1 MCRNQGGVE
10 RRTDCAGRCRG
21 EKDSR
26 RSQIQINSLSA
37 SDSRDLS
44 SSTTTLASLPS
55 SSSHSQIPCPPTM
68 DSYPLHYVAL
78 NRPLLLLSGLDSDPP
93 ANHHHDLLLDNGFQI
108 DSDFPP
114 LHGGLAEDLRNVF
127 LQEDADLS
135 TIRGAEAG
143 LKIKTAGRVR
153 RLPGVFY
160 APD

>member
-1 MCRNQGGVE
+1 
-10 RRTDCAGRCRG
+10 
-21 EKDSR
+21 
-26 RSQIQINSLSA
+26 
-37 SDSRDLS
+37 
-44 SSTTTLASLPS
+44 
-55 SSSHSQIPCPPTM
+55 M

-93 ANHHHDLLLDNGFQI
+93 ANHHHDPLLDNGFQI

-127 LQEDADLS
+127 LQEDADSS